1 MTLYIKI
8 PTPTIQAGT
17 GIKYIKIFSLGKLI
31 IKKLIIAHIEVLAP
45 KWIANYCL
53 LIFYETINIAPNKA
67 PNTYNCNKIFDPN
80 LISTVF
86 PKKYNPTILK
96 TIL

>member
-45 KWIANYCL
+45 K
-53 LIFYETINIAPNKA
+53 
-67 PNTYNCNKIFDPN
+67 
-80 LISTVF
+80 
-86 PKKYNPTILK
+86 
-96 TIL
+96 

>member
-8 PTPTIQAGT
+8 PIPTIQAGT
-17 GIKYIKIFSLGKLI
+17 GIKYIKIFSFGKLI
-31 IKKLIIAHIEVLAP
+31 IKKLIIA
-45 KWIANYCL
+45 
-53 LIFYETINIAPNKA
+53 IFYETINRAPTKA
-67 PNTYNCNKIFDPN
+67 PNTSNCNKIFDPN